1 MHAETY
7 TLHIHSLWAQY
18 VLQVFYMR
26 VWKALNFICWC
37 GGGGSLCVGVCVGGC
52 GCVCF
57 CVNVCV
63 RGFVARP
70 CMCLC
75 VAECVCVC
83 VCVCVFWYVAT
94 GVLVMTHTT
103 KHAHTRAHTFM
114 HACLHI
120 NIYYCLVSS
129 IQSSQNVYWVK
140 ICTRKH
146 SQISHIYA
154 SNTYIL

>member
-1 MHAETY
+1 MGSICPSSFLYA
-7 TLHIHSLWAQY
+7 
-18 VLQVFYMR
+18 R
-26 VWKALNFICWC
+26 VESSEFHMLVW
-37 GGGGSLCVGVCVGGC
+37 GGGELVCGCVWVGVGVCVSVWMC
-52 GCVCF
+52 VFEALWHALVCVC
-57 CVNVCV
+57 VW
-63 RGFVARP
+63 
-70 CMCLC
+70 LS
-75 VAECVCVC
+75 VCVC

-120 NIYYCLVSS
+120 NKYYCLVSS
-129 IQSSQNVYWVK
+129 VQSSQNVYWVK

>member
-1 MHAETY
+1 MGSICPSSFLYA
-7 TLHIHSLWAQY
+7 
-18 VLQVFYMR
+18 R
-26 VWKALNFICWC
+26 VESSEFHMLVW
-37 GGGGSLCVGVCVGGC
+37 GGGELVC
-52 GCVCF
+52 GCVCGW
-57 CVNVCV
+57 VWVCV
-63 RGFVARP
+63 FLCECVCSRLCGTPLYVFV
-70 CMCLC
+70 CGW
-75 VAECVCVC
+75 VCVC

-120 NIYYCLVSS
+120 NKYYCLVSS
-129 IQSSQNVYWVK
+129 VQSSQNVYWVK

>member
-1 MHAETY
+1 MGSICPSSFLYA
-7 TLHIHSLWAQY
+7 
-18 VLQVFYMR
+18 R
-26 VWKALNFICWC
+26 VESSEFHMLVW
-37 GGGGSLCVGVCVGGC
+37 GGGSLCVGACVGGC

-75 VAECVCVC
+75 VAECVC

-120 NIYYCLVSS
+120 NKYYCLVSS
-129 IQSSQNVYWVK
+129 VQSSQNVYWVK